1 MKIVIKILV
10 ITDRY
15 QIHKWAR
22 VLMQM
27 QMQMLR
33 ILMIQ
38 EPMPGYEDT
47 SLVKK
52 CTLTEEEYNERKG
65 IDRDWARQQKTKD
78 EI

>member
-1 MKIVIKILV
+1 
-10 ITDRY
+10 
-15 QIHKWAR
+15 
-22 VLMQM
+22 MQM

-78 EI
+78 EIWNECLSHFAISFP

>member
-1 MKIVIKILV
+1 
-10 ITDRY
+10 
-15 QIHKWAR
+15 
-22 VLMQM
+22 
-27 QMQMLR
+27 
-33 ILMIQ
+33 MIQ